1 MQRVTLAAPDD
12 RLSGSTR
19 TSGATGGSFDER
31 IGIGLAGA
39 AFLSMVAALYAAL
52 VYAPTERIQG
62 DVQRIFYVH
71 VPLAWT
77 AYLAFFVV
85 LVASIGYLWKRRP
98 LLDAVARSSAEV
110 GLLFTTLMLCT
121 GSLWARPIW
130 GTWWSWDARLTT
142 TLLLW
147 FIYVGYLMLRASV
160 DDEEKAARYA
170 AVVGIVGALDIPIIH
185 QSVVWWRSLHPEAV
199 VMASGG
205 PAMPA
210 SMLTALLISLAAFTV
225 LYAALVVVRTRLE
238 LARREIRV
246 VRRQALDRSH
256 ERMA

>member
-1 MQRVTLAAPDD
+1 MQRATLATPNDQV
-12 RLSGSTR
+12 SGSIMGIFGGR
-19 TSGATGGSFDER
+19 FGA
-31 IGIGLAGA
+31 GLAGA
-39 AFLSMVAALYAAL
+39 ALLSMVAALYAAL

-62 DVQRIFYVH
+62 DVQRLFYFH

-85 LVASIGYLWKRRP
+85 MVASIGYLWKRRP
-98 LLDAVARSSAEV
+98 MFDAVARSSAEV
-110 GLLFTTLMLCT
+110 GLLLTTLMLIT

-170 AVVGIVGALDIPIIH
+170 AVVGIIGALDIPIIH
-185 QSVVWWRSLHPEAV
+185 QSVVWWRSLHPESV
-199 VMASGG
+199 VLASGG

-225 LYAALVVVRTRLE
+225 LYAVLVVLRTRLE
-238 LARREIRV
+238 LVHRELRI
-246 VRRQALDRSH
+246 VRRQAR
-256 ERMA
+256 ERAA